1 MKTLFKIIPIMIF
14 AVALIMTVPGCKGG
28 KTAEIGHSADI
39 KKSADTARIKVIV
52 HDLTESDFEDWGT
65 YSADLRGREDAN
77 LTAPALGG
85 RVSSIRPIGTFVKA
99 GDALCDIDGEK
110 YEVSLQAA
118 QAQVDVAK
126 GDLERAKVN
135 VEKGSLG
142 RSVIDAA
149 NLAYQNARM
158 NKATAQRAYEDCR
171 CQAPFDGVL
180 VSRSIERFQTVTPGM
195 PTVRL
200 SRLDQLEA
208 QIAIPESEAFGF
220 TEGMKAEFKLLQN
233 QNPDQI
239 YEGRISS
246 IDRVVDSRSRTV
258 TARIILSN
266 KDHSL
271 KPGMVGRAR
280 ILKKKYQKSIV
291 IPATSLLRL
300 QNGTSVMIVENNVAR
315 QRIVEIEVSTGD
327 SVLIRKGLA
336 AGEKLITTG
345 AFQVSDGTKVV
356 Y

>member
-1 MKTLFKIIPIMIF
+1 MKTLFKIIPIISFAAALVMI
-14 AVALIMTVPGCKGG
+14 VPGCKGD
-28 KTAEIGHSADI
+28 KTAENGHGADV
-39 KKSADTARIKVIV
+39 KKSADTAKIKVIV
-52 HDLTESDFEDWGT
+52 HDLVESDFEDWGT

-77 LTAPALGG
+77 LTAPAQGG

-142 RSVIDAA
+142 RSVLDAA

-180 VSRSIERFQTVTPGM
+180 VSRSIERFQTVSPGM

-200 SRLDQLEA
+200 SKLDQLEA

-220 TEGMKAEFKLLQN
+220 TEGMRAEFRLLQN
-233 QNPDQI
+233 QNQDSF
-239 YEGRISS
+239 YEGKISS

-266 KDHSL
+266 KDRSL
-271 KPGMVGRAR
+271 RPGMVGRAR
-280 ILKKKYQKSIV
+280 ILKKKFKKSIV
-291 IPATSLLRL
+291 IPATSILRL
-300 QNGTSVMIVENNVAR
+300 QNGTSVMVVENNVAR

-327 SVLIRKGLA
+327 SVLIRNGLT